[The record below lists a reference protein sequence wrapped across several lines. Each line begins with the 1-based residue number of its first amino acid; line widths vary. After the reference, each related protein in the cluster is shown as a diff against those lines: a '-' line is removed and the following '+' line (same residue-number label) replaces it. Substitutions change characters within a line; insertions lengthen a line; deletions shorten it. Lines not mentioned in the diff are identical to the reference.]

1 MDSFY
6 QYKLELISS
15 FNLLEFSVIALFYL
29 LVIFFAT
36 NWLIEPLWK
45 RFRDW
50 FIARCHKKYHRQ
62 FPEQFHCYINS
73 IKCQSCG
80 YLKPF
85 DSFILWSVLIC
96 LIVFC
101 TVGYISLANWL
112 LYLNYLSTVRII

>member
-15 FNLLEFSVIALFYL
+15 FNLLEFSVIAIFYL
-29 LVIFFAT
+29 LVVFFAT

-50 FIARCHKKYHRQ
+50 FIVRCHKKYHRQ
-62 FPEQFHCYINS
+62 FPEQFHCCIDS

-85 DSFILWSVLIC
+85 DSFILWSVLIV

-101 TVGYISLANWL
+101 TVGCISLANWL